1 MPVAQRDYAQ
11 RAVRCSCG
19 GRQKMRSQ
27 IDRDPRSPRY
37 SHHEYRVQCL
47 SCGKAGEWQ
56 VTTTEAVADWNKRQ
70 ASDAESG

>member
-1 MPVAQRDYAQ
+1 
-11 RAVRCSCG
+11 
-19 GRQKMRSQ
+19 MRSQ